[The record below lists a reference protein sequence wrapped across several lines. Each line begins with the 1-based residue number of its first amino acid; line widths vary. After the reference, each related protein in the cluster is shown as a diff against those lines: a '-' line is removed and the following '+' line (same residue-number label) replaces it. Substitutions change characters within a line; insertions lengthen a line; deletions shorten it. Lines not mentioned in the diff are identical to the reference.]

1 MAKKANSISEKE
13 IFASIKAGNYSP
25 VYGLDGEEPYYID
38 KITDY
43 IENNILKPEEKD
55 FNLTT
60 FYGRDANWSDVVS
73 ACRRFPMFA
82 ERQIVLL
89 KEAQTMKDIS
99 KLEVYLA
106 SPTPTTIFVI
116 AHKYKKFDG
125 RTTLPKLIQKQG
137 VYFTSDVIKEY
148 NIKSWITN
156 YLAEK
161 KIGAT
166 PKVID
171 TLSVYLG
178 TDLQKIINEIDKV
191 LLNVPDA
198 KELTEALIE
207 KYIGISHD
215 YNVFDLPT
223 AIFNGDIDK
232 TFRMLNYFN
241 ANPKEAPM
249 VLVLGT
255 LFNKF
260 QQLYTY
266 HFVANKSQGEIASAI
281 KVPPFFVK
289 DYQGY
294 AARYNLAKTESAI
307 HLIKEYN
314 LKALGMKNTA
324 SPEGLLKE
332 LITRLYYL

>member
-1 MAKKANSISEKE
+1 MAKKANSINEKD
-13 IFASIKAGNYSP
+13 IVARIKAGNYAP
-25 VYGLDGEEPYYID
+25 VYGLDGEEPYFID
-38 KITDY
+38 KITDF

-82 ERQIVLL
+82 EKQIVLL

-106 SPTPTTIFVI
+106 APTPTTIFVI
-116 AHKYKKFDG
+116 AHKKFDG
-125 RTTLPKLIQKQG
+125 RTTLPKLIQKHG
-137 VYFTSDVIKEY
+137 IYFTSDVIKEY
-148 NIKSWITN
+148 QINAWITK

-161 KIGAT
+161 KIEAS
-166 PKVID
+166 PKVIE
-171 TLSVYLG
+171 TLGVYLG

-198 KELTEALIE
+198 RELTEALVE

-223 AIFNGDIDK
+223 AIFTADIEK
-232 TFRMLNYFN
+232 TFRMLNYFV

-255 LFNKF
+255 LFTKF
-260 QQLYTY
+260 QQLYAY
-266 HFVANKSQGEIASAI
+266 HFVANKSPGEIASAMKI
-281 KVPPFFVK
+281 NPYFVK
-289 DYQGY
+289 DYHAY
-294 AARYNLAKTESAI
+294 ANRFNLAKTESAI
-307 HLIKEYN
+307 HILKEYN
-314 LKALGMKNTA
+314 LKALGVRNTA

-332 LITRLYYL
+332 LITRLFYL